1 MRAGLT
7 GWFSVL
13 EFGPRN
19 AVLAWANQ
27 VVANYPDRR
36 VILLTHTHI
45 YADNTLHGRATNHLW
60 TPTSYGRANNGT
72 DVWNKLLRLH
82 PNTAFAFNGHVLLSG
97 TGTSCG
103 HQRLWQPGLPNAGK
117 LPNTRRWGRRLSAR
131 SAVLPGTGQPERE
144 DLFALPQF
152 MAAGFRKP
160 VHLYQPG
167 RVHGAGP
174 GYLIDPAQAS
184 ASLIITNDDLSLYPP
199 KLVSGS
205 YLGVPPVFTSL
216 TFNVPLD
223 PVSALALANYSLSDG
238 TPLVAV
244 RLSPDLTRV
253 SLTADSNLGEG
264 RDYELAI
271 GNLQTL
277 DHGIAMTNPV
287 VWPFTYR
294 SLIMADDFS
303 AENLNAYTIVDE
315 GILEGPSS
323 WVEDAGR
330 LVQWSNIYGPIASAL
345 DHRRGTFAVWN
356 APDALNWSDYAAS
369 VWFRNDDDDGVGLL
383 FRYQNRSNYYKVE
396 LDSQRSFR
404 KLFRVV
410 GGVETTLAAET
421 NGYALGKD
429 YQLQVM
435 VTNNVIQ
442 VRLNGRPLFGGPVVD
457 SSLSAGTVALYSWG
471 SVGLI
476 FSNLTVTPAPP
487 FPPPAVVIASPAPDA
502 VFAESAAIPIS
513 ISATDT
519 DGTIVKWKS
528 WMAPTASPP
537 FLSLLITLNGRMPRP
552 GTTQL

>member
-1 MRAGLT
+1 MDNCYHLSSAGGVDWLVL
-7 GWFSVL
+7 VL

-19 AVLAWANQ
+19 EVLAWANQ

-45 YADNTLHGRATNHLW
+45 YADNTLHGSATNHLW

-97 TGTSCG
+97 TG
-103 HQRLWQPGLPNAGK
+103 RLVGTNDYGNRVFQMLANYQ
-117 LPNTRRWGRRLSAR
+117 TRLDGGGGFLRVVQFFPEQDSLSVKTY
-131 SAVLPGTGQPERE
+131 SPYLNSWLQDSENQFTYTNLGVFTG
-144 DLFALPQF
+144 AS
-152 MAAGFRKP
+152 
-160 VHLYQPG
+160 
-167 RVHGAGP
+167 P

-199 KLVSGS
+199 RLVSGS
-205 YLGVPPVFTSL
+205 YLGVPPVFTL

-223 PVSALALANYSLSDG
+223 PVSALALENYSLSDG
-238 TPLVAV
+238 TPLVAA

-294 SLIMADDFS
+294 SLIMVDDFS
-303 AENLNAYTIVDE
+303 AGNLSAYTIVDE
-315 GILEGPSS
+315 GTLEGPSS

-356 APDALNWSDYAAS
+356 APDALNRSNYAVS
-369 VWFRNDDDDGVGLL
+369 VSFRNDDDDGVGLL
-383 FRYQNRSNYYKVE
+383 FRYQNRSTYYKVE
-396 LDSQRSFR
+396 LDS
-404 KLFRVV
+404 RV
-410 GGVETTLAAET
+410 
-421 NGYALGKD
+421 
-429 YQLQVM
+429 
-435 VTNNVIQ
+435 
-442 VRLNGRPLFGGPVVD
+442 
-457 SSLSAGTVALYSWG
+457 
-471 SVGLI
+471 
-476 FSNLTVTPAPP
+476 
-487 FPPPAVVIASPAPDA
+487 
-502 VFAESAAIPIS
+502 
-513 ISATDT
+513 
-519 DGTIVKWKS
+519 
-528 WMAPTASPP
+528 
-537 FLSLLITLNGRMPRP
+537 
-552 GTTQL
+552 